1 MIISMYKLIC
11 VTNRNLCADDFI
23 RQTEKVAAAHPD
35 CIILREKDLDEDTYS
50 DLAEKVIRI
59 CNKYDV
65 VFSAHYFYK
74 AAIRLSIRRIHVPLF
89 VLRQMSE
96 KEKRFFSAIGVSC
109 HSKEDA
115 EEAEKLGASY
125 ITAGHIFDTSCKAG
139 LPGRG
144 LDFLNEVK
152 SSVSIP
158 VYAIG
163 GISADNAGN
172 VINAGADGI
181 CIMSGFMK
189 CSDPERLISKLRE
202 VMEDG

>member
-1 MIISMYKLIC
+1 M
-11 VTNRNLCADDFI
+11 
-23 RQTEKVAAAHPD
+23 
-35 CIILREKDLDEDTYS
+35 
-50 DLAEKVIRI
+50 
-59 CNKYDV
+59 
-65 VFSAHYFYK
+65 
-74 AAIRLSIRRIHVPLF
+74 
-89 VLRQMSE
+89 
-96 KEKRFFSAIGVSC
+96 SC